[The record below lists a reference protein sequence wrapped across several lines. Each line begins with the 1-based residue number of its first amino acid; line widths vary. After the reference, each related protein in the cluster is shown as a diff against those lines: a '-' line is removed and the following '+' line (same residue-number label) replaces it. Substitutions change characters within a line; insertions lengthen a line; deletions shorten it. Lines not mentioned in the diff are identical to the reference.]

1 MQLSSITIIGKPR
14 RLPTRRHSVEVT
26 VTFSLS
32 HCCAAPGWAE
42 MSEGASIASLASAV
56 FSWKTSAVGSGK
68 ERRLCQQLFVSISYI
83 STAVEKH
90 MFPCKLAKLV
100 KISRTFRFSFTW
112 KPDFYP
118 LLAQHAPYNKLFIRK
133 MLRLN
138 SSTYISVFLEGCKPR
153 LQCCPG
159 CSFSALCRGLIKSF
173 GLCRPGAC
181 IFVDL
186 RSMVRKTHKH
196 CPQSN
201 HSLR

>member
-1 MQLSSITIIGKPR
+1 MQLSSLTIIWKPR

-68 ERRLCQQLFVSISYI
+68 ERRFYQQLFVS
-83 STAVEKH
+83 
-90 MFPCKLAKLV
+90 
-100 KISRTFRFSFTW
+100 ISRTFRFSFTW

-118 LLAQHAPYNKLFIRK
+118 LLARHAPYNKLFIRK

-159 CSFSALCRGLIKSF
+159 CSFSALCRGLIKWF